1 MEISRKSA
9 SRTPRSASLL
19 AGVVL
24 VVAIGLGA
32 CSSGHSGMSGMG
44 SSTTI
49 GIPADADHN
58 ASDIG
63 FAQGMIPHH
72 AQALEMA
79 DLAMDNTS
87 NPDVLALARQIE
99 AAQSPEI
106 EKLSGWLRQWGQ
118 EVPST
123 AMGSMDHDMSGMDGM
138 MMDGM
143 MSQADM
149 DRLEE
154 STGTEFDRLWLELM
168 IQHHEGAVKM
178 SGTEVDGGKNP
189 DAIAL
194 ARSIITSQQAEISTM
209 KGLLRTIQG

>member
-1 MEISRKSA
+1 MKKT
-9 SRTPRSASLL
+9 RTTSIALGL
-19 AGVVL
+19 VL
-24 VVAIGLGA
+24 VTAVGLGA
-32 CSSGHSGMSGMG
+32 CSSDHSGMSGMS

-49 GIPADADHN
+49 AIPADAKFN
-58 ASDIG
+58 ATDVG

-72 AQALEMA
+72 AQAIEMA
-79 DLAMDNTS
+79 DLALTNTT
-87 NPDVLALARQIE
+87 NPDVLVLANQIK

-106 EKLSGWLRQWGQ
+106 EKLSGWLGDWGQ
-118 EVPST
+118 TVPST
-123 AMGSMDHDMSGMDGM
+123 ASGSMDHDMTGMDGM

-149 DRLEE
+149 DRLET

-178 SGTEVDGGKNP
+178 SKSEVAGGKNP

-194 ARSIITSQQAEISTM
+194 AQAIISSQQAEITTM
-209 KGLLRTIQG
+209 ESLLTKLPA

>member
-1 MEISRKSA
+1 MMKT
-9 SRTPRSASLL
+9 RTTSIALGL
-19 AGVVL
+19 VL
-24 VVAIGLGA
+24 VTAVGLGA
-32 CSSGHSGMSGMG
+32 CSSDHSGMSGMS

-49 GIPADADHN
+49 AIPAN
-58 ASDIG
+58 ANYNPTDIG

-72 AQALEMA
+72 AQAIEMA
-79 DLAMDNTS
+79 DLALTNTTS
-87 NPDVLALARQIE
+87 PDVLALAKKIK

-106 EKLSGWLRQWGQ
+106 EKLSGWLGDWGQ
-118 EVPST
+118 TVPST
-123 AMGSMDHDMSGMDGM
+123 ASGSMDHDMSGMGGM

-149 DRLEE
+149 DRLET

-178 SGTEVDGGKNP
+178 SKSEVAGGKNP

-194 ARSIITSQQAEISTM
+194 SQSIIASQQVEITTM
-209 KGLLRTIQG
+209 ESLLTKLPA

>member
-1 MEISRKSA
+1 MKKT
-9 SRTPRSASLL
+9 RTTSIALGL
-19 AGVVL
+19 FL
-24 VVAIGLGA
+24 VTAVGLGA
-32 CSSGHSGMSGMG
+32 CSSDHSGMSGMS

-49 GIPADADHN
+49 AIPADANYN
-58 ASDIG
+58 ATDVG

-72 AQALEMA
+72 AQAIEMA
-79 DLAMDNTS
+79 DLALTNTT
-87 NPDVLALARQIE
+87 NPDVLVLANQIK

-106 EKLSGWLRQWGQ
+106 EKLSGWLGDWGQ
-118 EVPST
+118 TVPST
-123 AMGSMDHDMSGMDGM
+123 ASGSMDHDMSGTPGM

-149 DRLEE
+149 DRLET

-178 SGTEVDGGKNP
+178 SKSEVSGGKNP

-194 ARSIITSQQAEISTM
+194 AEAIISGQQAEITAM
-209 KGLLRTIQG
+209 ELLLTKLPV